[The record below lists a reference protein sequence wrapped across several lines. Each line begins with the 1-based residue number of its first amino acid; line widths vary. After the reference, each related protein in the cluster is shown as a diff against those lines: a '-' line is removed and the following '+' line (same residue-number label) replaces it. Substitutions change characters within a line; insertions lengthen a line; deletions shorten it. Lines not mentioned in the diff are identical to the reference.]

1 VNLIPPATEHVPT
14 ETSAAFPAATLA
26 APETMSENGGAPV
39 AFEPWDGQDD
49 SPVDHVIS
57 AVRREIFPLYGLDP
71 HDPRD

>member
-1 VNLIPPATEHVPT
+1 
-14 ETSAAFPAATLA
+14 
-26 APETMSENGGAPV
+26 MSENGGVPV
-39 AFEPWDGQDD
+39 AFEPWDGQDG